1 MEQDADVIMFIYRD
15 EVYNSNSEFKGI
27 AEIIIGKQRN
37 GPIDT
42 IRLSFE
48 GECSRF
54 SDFPGTNKRH

>member
-1 MEQDADVIMFIYRD
+1 M
-15 EVYNSNSEFKGI
+15 YNSNSEFKGI
-27 AEIIIGKQRN
+27 AEIILGKQRN

-54 SDFPGTNKRH
+54 SDFGVLGIFPPKKT